1 MKVVHGFQIQV
12 GEDIGIVDDKRFIAI
27 KEFSCLHQATS
38 RIEKQVALITNVNI
52 KSEILFFF

>member
-1 MKVVHGFQIQV
+1 MEVVHGFQIQV
-12 GEDIGIVDDKRFIAI
+12 GENIGIVHDKRFIAI
-27 KEFSCLHQATS
+27 KVFSCLHQTAT